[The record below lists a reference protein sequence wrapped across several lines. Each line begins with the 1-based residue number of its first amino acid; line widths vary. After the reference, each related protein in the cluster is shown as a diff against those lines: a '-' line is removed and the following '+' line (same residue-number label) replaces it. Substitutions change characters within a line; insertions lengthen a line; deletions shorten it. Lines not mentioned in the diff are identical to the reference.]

1 MTDPVF
7 KIEPLTPAEKEVI
20 KCLFFHGPTW
30 DGNVPSKSG
39 RDSLCKRGLAHH
51 EFAFAFLTRDGVQIA
66 VQELGMDR
74 EKERWEAAK
83 RPPYLTG
90 KY

>member
-1 MTDPVF
+1 MTDIF
-7 KIEPLTPAEKEVI
+7 NAKGLSSAERDVM

-39 RDSLCKRGLAHH
+39 RDQLCKRGLVHH
-51 EFAFAFLTRDGVQIA
+51 EFAFAFLTREGVQVA
-66 VQELGMDR
+66 VQEMRLDR
-74 EKERWEAAK
+74 EKERWERAK

-90 KY
+90 KD

>member
-1 MTDPVF
+1 MTDIF
-7 KIEPLTPAEKEVI
+7 NAEGLSSAERDVM
-20 KCLFFHGPTW
+20 KCLFFYGPTW

-39 RDSLCKRGLAHH
+39 RDQLCKRGFVHH
-51 EFAFAFLTRDGVQIA
+51 EFAFAFLTREGVQVA
-66 VQELGMDR
+66 VQEMGLDR
-74 EKERWEAAK
+74 EKERWERAK

>member
-1 MTDPVF
+1 MIDIF
-7 KIEPLTPAEKEVI
+7 KIEPLTGVECEVM

-30 DGNVPSKSG
+30 DGNVPSKAG
-39 RDSLCKRGLAHH
+39 RDSLCKRGLVHH

-66 VQELGMDR
+66 VQELALDR
-74 EKERWEAAK
+74 AKERWEAAK